1 MIGGAARMANAGFV
15 CATAGPVADVADG
28 ATASIDAKVI
38 SDAAAV
44 TAALLDITALAI
56 QAVLLRAAAPVA
68 ADQRI
73 LAAGVP
79 DARCAARA
87 ARFGA
92 GARCGAAHLAVN
104 TALVTRAAVSVAG
117 APGRAASAIQA
128 LLCGGAACAATEWS
142 RAGAAAKDADQV
154 AGTPA
159 TVAVDAAAIRATGAA
174 IAIRH
179 APGWWFRGGLLRFL
193 LLFLLAFGRDVDTG
207 GRPQAKAER
216 CGETDDDP
224 APGAYVAQRSCQPVE
239 LPVVH
244 DEASR
249 PSIPLARGSS
259 RWIGEQSCQID
270 GRTAPRTGDCLEN
283 TRFCVNAEPRHP
295 LS

>member
-1 MIGGAARMANAGFV
+1 M
-15 CATAGPVADVADG
+15 CATAGTVADVFNG
-28 ATASIDAKVI
+28 TAAAIDAEVI
-38 SDAAAV
+38 SGAASV
-44 TAALLDITALAI
+44 TAALLGITALAI
-56 QAVLLRAAAPVA
+56 QADLLRAAAPVA

-87 ARFGA
+87 AHLGA
-92 GARCGAAHLAVN
+92 GARCGAAHLAAD
-104 TALVTRAAVSVAG
+104 TALVARAALSVAG

-128 LLCGGAACAATEWS
+128 LLGGGAACAVTEWS

-174 IAIRH
+174 TAIRH
-179 APGWWFRGGLLRFL
+179 ASRRRFDDRFL
-193 LLFLLAFGRDVDTG
+193 WLLFLLLLAFGRDVDTG
-207 GRPQAKAER
+207 GRPHAKAER

-224 APGAYVAQRSCQPVE
+224 APGSHVAQRSCQPVE

-249 PSIPLARGSS
+249 PSIPFARGSS

-283 TRFCVNAEPRHP
+283 TRFCANAGPRHP

>member
-1 MIGGAARMANAGFV
+1 MIGGAARMADAGFV
-15 CATAGPVADVADG
+15 CATAGTVADVANG
-28 ATASIDAKVI
+28 ATASIDAEVI
-38 SDAAAV
+38 PGATVV

-56 QAVLLRAAAPVA
+56 QADLLRATAPVA

-73 LAAGVP
+73 VAAGVP

-87 ARFGA
+87 AHPGA
-92 GARCGAAHLAVN
+92 GARYWAAHLAVD
-104 TALVTRAAVSVAG
+104 TALVARAALSVAG

-128 LLCGGAACAATEWS
+128 LLGGGAACAATEWS

-174 IAIRH
+174 TAIRH
-179 APGWWFRGGLLRFL
+179 APSRRFDDRFL
-193 LLFLLAFGRDVDTG
+193 WLLFLLLLAFGCDVDAG

-216 CGETDDDP
+216 CCETDDDP
-224 APGAYVAQRSCQPVE
+224 ASGAHVAQRPCQPVE
-239 LPVVH
+239 LPVIH

-283 TRFCVNAEPRHP
+283 TRFCVNAGPRHT